1 MKRDNVRSMF
11 ETRSHSW
18 AEVGL
23 AKQLSRAAVKRARL
37 ELLLL
42 LPILVGVIVVYTQR
56 KELFGPDLALP
67 VRIASV
73 VVMLILGWSLA
84 RAAGRSLGPM
94 LFRRMDPATAGTV
107 GFLIRLA
114 TILITFFAAANIAG
128 LSARSLTLGGAF
140 TAVVLG
146 LAAQQTLGNLFA
158 GLVLLSA
165 RPFRVGERVKLQG
178 AGIVAEG
185 VVSQLGLLY
194 TVFADGEDE
203 IMIPNSVV
211 LNVAVVP
218 LREPDAVDMRARLR
232 PGVTPTDIQ
241 NMLEE
246 QLETPLLD
254 RPRIILEELDGDE
267 VVVRIQATPIA
278 SNDGPRLATEIL
290 SAVSSETRSTED
302 RVAEHVAA
310 RGSTGDE
317 ASHDARRSDDDAEDE
332 RERPMTPPSHTTDA
346 AAADRQDTEGGT
358 RRRPRYPTAR

>member
-1 MKRDNVRSMF
+1 MLKR
-11 ETRSHSW
+11 E
-18 AEVGL
+18 G
-23 AKQLSRAAVKRARL
+23 
-37 ELLLL
+37 
-42 LPILVGVIVVYTQR
+42 I
-56 KELFGPDLALP
+56 
-67 VRIASV
+67 
-73 VVMLILGWSLA
+73 
-84 RAAGRSLGPM
+84 
-94 LFRRMDPATAGTV
+94 
-107 GFLIRLA
+107 
-114 TILITFFAAANIAG
+114 AANVAG

-146 LAAQQTLGNLFA
+146 LAAQQTLSNLFA

-178 AGIVAEG
+178 AGITAEG

-246 QLETPLLD
+246 RLDTPLLD

-267 VVVRIQATPIA
+267 VVVRIQATPVA

-290 SAVSSETRSTED
+290 SAVSSETRSSEE
-302 RVAEHVAA
+302 RAAEHEAAA
-310 RGSTGDE
+310 RSSNGLSRIV
-317 ASHDARRSDDDAEDE
+317 APWRRSSMKPAAPRLEAT
-332 RERPMTPPSHTTDA
+332 RTLKFRFGPTRALLLAIRKGQPGAPALA
-346 AAADRQDTEGGT
+346 AAAET
-358 RRRPRYPTAR
+358 RTRWRLASPSQVRRAYPTVVPSAVAPRSSTRPRFSTRATWPSRTT